1 MRRCKVCQIE
11 KPAKDFYKDSRV
23 KKDGL
28 RSRCI
33 DCLTNGLPP
42 GPTPISPL
50 NKYKVDEKG
59 CWIWQGSVGRHGYGR
74 LKWKGKTASAH
85 RVVYEIIKGEIPKGL
100 VIDHTCSVK
109 PCINPDHLEAVTLS
123 TNSQRAWDR
132 NHCASCT
139 CILL

>member
-1 MRRCKVCQIE
+1 MRKCRLCNIE
-11 KPAKDFYKDSRV
+11 KLPEEFYKDNRV

-33 DCLTNGLPP
+33 ACLTNGMPP
-42 GPTPISPL
+42 GPIPISPL

-74 LKWKGKTASAH
+74 LKWKGKTSSAH
-85 RVVYEIIKGEIPKGL
+85 RVMYEITKGYIPNGL
-100 VIDHTCSVK
+100 VIDHLCSVK

-123 TNSQRAWDR
+123 ENSQRAWDR
-132 NHCASCT
+132 NHCATCT
-139 CILL
+139 CG